1 MSQRVKRSRDEL
13 ASLLTCQLCSDVLRD
28 PHVSTQ
34 CSHTAC
40 YSCFAKHWTW
50 GGSTNKCPI
59 CEKLSLP
66 QTVLGPYPIVGD
78 LNKAPRLQRDYALVS
93 LLRKLFPRPAVDAEV
108 QAHELELAAIIRK
121 RPGDSRTV
129 EDVEEDIGPQYL
141 ASYRE
146 FCPVMVIARRA
157 GEGQDGEELKV
168 QRPYVMVPWSAP
180 VDVVRRYVVQHVL
193 ADGGPPRRAKMFCAG
208 QLLHPQASLLSV
220 HHTQW
225 GDEALQKHGLLVLEA
240 SVS

>member
-1 MSQRVKRSRDEL
+1 MSQRVKRSRGEL
-13 ASLLTCQLCSDVLRD
+13 ASLLTCQLCNDVLRD

-50 GGSTNKCPI
+50 GGSTNKCPL
-59 CEKLSLP
+59 CEKLGLP

-93 LLRKLFPRPAVDAEV
+93 MLRKLFPRPAVDAEV
-108 QAHELELAAIIRK
+108 QAHEEELATITRK

-129 EDVEEDIGPQYL
+129 DEVEEIAPQL
-141 ASYRE
+141 MASYRD
-146 FCPVMVIARRA
+146 FCPVMIVARSS
-157 GEGQDGEELKV
+157 GQEDAELPL
-168 QRPYVMVPWSAP
+168 QRPYLMVPWSAP
-180 VDVVRRYVVQHVL
+180 VEVVRRYVVQRLREDGH
-193 ADGGPPRRAKMFCAG
+193 ADTLLRAKMYCAG
-208 QLLHPQASLLSV
+208 RLVHPQASLLSV

-225 GDEALQKHGLLVLEA
+225 GDEALHAHGLLVLEA

>member
-1 MSQRVKRSRDEL
+1 MKRSREEL
-13 ASLLTCQLCSDVLRD
+13 ATLLTCQLCNDVLRD

-50 GGSTNKCPI
+50 GGSTNKCPL
-59 CEKLSLP
+59 CEKLGQP

-108 QAHELELAAIIRK
+108 QAHELELANITRK
-121 RPGDSRTV
+121 RPGDSRTEEEV
-129 EDVEEDIGPQYL
+129 EDISQQYM
-141 ASYRE
+141 ASYRD
-146 FCPVMVIARRA
+146 FCPVMVVARSGGA
-157 GEGQDGEELKV
+157 EGTDLPL
-168 QRPYVMVPWSAP
+168 QRPYLMVPWSAP
-180 VDVVRRYVVQHVL
+180 VDVVRRYVVQRL
-193 ADGGPPRRAKMFCAG
+193 REDGGNTPNWKRAKIFCAG
-208 QLLHPQASLLSV
+208 QLVHPQASLLSV

-225 GDEALQKHGLLVLEA
+225 GDEALQAHGGLVLEA